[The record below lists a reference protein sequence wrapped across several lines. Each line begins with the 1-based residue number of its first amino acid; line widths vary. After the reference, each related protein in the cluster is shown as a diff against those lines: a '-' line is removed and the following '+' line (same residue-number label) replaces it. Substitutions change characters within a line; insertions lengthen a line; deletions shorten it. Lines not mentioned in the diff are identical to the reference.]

1 MVKGFTKCLKIVKL
15 FSITGIVCVCGYDIR
30 DELWRVDFVQN
41 IFLQPKNSN
50 VEGKFLLCFV
60 QIGHRERLS
69 LWGKHPIDYRDTF
82 LHLAWLEKLRKKIDP
97 ESVRH
102 WIRPC
107 ASGLFTFFCHNGDC
121 FDRSP
126 LLGALQPRSMW
137 HTARDHSFYCNVN
150 IIAHAVDGSKQNKTL
165 CVSFCVYAAIISA
178 LKKQWQKS
186 YPLNFFS
193 LFR

>member
-1 MVKGFTKCLKIVKL
+1 M
-15 FSITGIVCVCGYDIR
+15 CGYDIR

-41 IFLQPKNSN
+41 IFLQPRNSN
-50 VEGKFLLCFV
+50 VEGKFLLCFI

-82 LHLAWLEKLRKKIDP
+82 LHSAWLEKLRKKSITK
-97 ESVRH
+97 V
-102 WIRPC
+102 C
-107 ASGLFTFFCHNGDC
+107 ATEYGPARRGCLPFRHNGDC

-126 LLGALQPRSMW
+126 LLGALQPRSTW

-165 CVSFCVYAAIISA
+165 CVSFCVVRCY
-178 LKKQWQKS
+178 
-186 YPLNFFS
+186 NFCSKETMTKVVPFK
-193 LFR
+193 LF

>member
-1 MVKGFTKCLKIVKL
+1 M
-15 FSITGIVCVCGYDIR
+15 CGYDIR

-41 IFLQPKNSN
+41 IFLQPRNSN

-82 LHLAWLEKLRKKIDP
+82 LHSAWLEKLRKKNR
-97 ESVRH
+97 SRK
-102 WIRPC
+102 C
-107 ASGLFTFFCHNGDC
+107 APLNTALRVEVVYLFFRHNGHC

-126 LLGALQPRSMW
+126 LLGALQPRSTW

-165 CVSFCVYAAIISA
+165 CVSFCVYAAIISV
-178 LKKQWQKS
+178 LKKQWKKS
-186 YPLNFFS
+186 YPLNFLS